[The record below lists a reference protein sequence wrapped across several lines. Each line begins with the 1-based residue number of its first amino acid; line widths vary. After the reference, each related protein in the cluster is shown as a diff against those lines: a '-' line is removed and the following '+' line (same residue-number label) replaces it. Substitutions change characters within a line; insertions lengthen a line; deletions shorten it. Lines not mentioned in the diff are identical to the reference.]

1 MTTPS
6 RPELARTLLASD
18 RHGALATVDT
28 DGRPL
33 ISRVRFI
40 DDGDGAPVF
49 VLDNLSAQVLRARQ
63 DPRAS
68 FSLDDGLLLQGDLA
82 LVPGLE
88 QLSLTPELA
97 TSHPELTDAAES
109 LDYSWYRLIPIR
121 ARIMTSSD
129 ETWLSAGDL
138 AGAEPDALTL
148 AGNELVE
155 TITEA
160 IGDDTLLLVKALGGR
175 WLASEAS
182 LTGIDRYGLR
192 FSVLEPAGRSHG
204 RVAFPERLKSADEV
218 HSAVGGLVRAA
229 RLSPSA
235 SSSLHRIEGDRSGT
249 PDIDGVDGSG
259 HGDLGPRRGPIERA
273 LSEAWSF
280 GSEEDSDGLFWLEPQ
295 ITNVDGV
302 VTGSE
307 GEDGESLGFDDVE
320 TIGEGVEPGV
330 GESEC
335 LSHGHP
341 A

>member
-1 MTTPS
+1 MPS
-6 RPELARTLLASD
+6 RPELARTLLASH

-33 ISRVRFI
+33 VSRVRFI

-49 VLDNLSAQVLRARQ
+49 VLDNLSAHVLRARQ

-88 QLSLTPELA
+88 QLSLTPEVA
-97 TSHPELTDAAES
+97 TSHPELANAAES
-109 LDYSWYRLIPIR
+109 IDYSWYRLIPNR
-121 ARIMTSSD
+121 ARVMTSTD

-148 AGNELVE
+148 AGNELLESVA
-155 TITEA
+155 EA
-160 IGDDTLLLVKALGGR
+160 LADDTLLLVKTLGGR
-175 WLASEAS
+175 WLASEAT

-204 RVAFPERLKSADEV
+204 RVAFPERLKTADEV
-218 HSAVGGLVRAA
+218 HAAVGGLVRAA

-235 SSSLHRIEGDRSGT
+235 SGSLHRIEGDRSGT
-249 PDIDGVDGSG
+249 ANVDGVDGAG
-259 HGDLGPRRGPIERA
+259 HRDLGPRRGPVERA
-273 LSEAWSF
+273 LSETWSF
-280 GSEEDSDGLFWLEPQ
+280 GSEEDGDGLFWFESQ
-295 ITNVDGV
+295 IADIDGV
-302 VTGSE
+302 FIGSE
-307 GEDGESLGFDDVE
+307 GEDGEAIGFDDVE
-320 TIGEGVEPGV
+320 PVGEGVEPGV
-330 GESEC
+330 GESES
-335 LSHGHP
+335 LAHGHS